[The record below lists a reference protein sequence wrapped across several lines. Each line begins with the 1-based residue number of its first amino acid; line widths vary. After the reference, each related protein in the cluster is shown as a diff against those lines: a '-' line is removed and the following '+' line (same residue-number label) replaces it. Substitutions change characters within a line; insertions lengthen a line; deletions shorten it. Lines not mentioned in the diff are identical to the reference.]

1 MPNRANGVPTTAHFE
16 VLGIEIGGCASA
28 LARTVRRCDVTV
40 IAPRYDIPWYGQRM
54 KVDKISISFEAEL
67 GDEVRAATSKA
78 GMLVSSWL
86 AEAAAGKLRAEA
98 LADFLDTWER
108 KHGPLTVSELS
119 RAESEL
125 GLRPRKR
132 SN

>member
-28 LARTVRRCDVTV
+28 LARTGRRCDVTV

-67 GDEVRAATSKA
+67 GDEVRASTSNA
-78 GMLVSSWL
+78 GMLVASRL
-86 AEAAAGKLRAEA
+86 ADAAAGKLRAEA
-98 LADFLDTWER
+98 LAACRAARER
-108 KHGPLTVSELS
+108 RH
-119 RAESEL
+119 
-125 GLRPRKR
+125 
-132 SN
+132 

>member
-67 GDEVRAATSKA
+67 GDEVRAAASKA
-78 GMLVSSWL
+78 GMGCLLV
-86 AEAAAGKLRAEA
+86 AGRGGRREASGGSAGRFSRYLGKETWPAYGERAE
-98 LADFLDTWER
+98 
-108 KHGPLTVSELS
+108 
-119 RAESEL
+119 
-125 GLRPRKR
+125 PRGIGTR
-132 SN
+132 SPA